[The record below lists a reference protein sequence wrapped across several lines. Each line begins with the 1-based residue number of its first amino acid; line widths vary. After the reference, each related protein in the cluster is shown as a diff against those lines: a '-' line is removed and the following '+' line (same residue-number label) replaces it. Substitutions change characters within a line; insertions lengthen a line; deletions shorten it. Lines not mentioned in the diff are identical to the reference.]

1 MSSNNSRVERERK
14 VWQTGGRWREQ
25 RHGGEREAAE
35 SDKRREATG
44 RRGGGE
50 PWGIPADR
58 DRRLQL
64 NKNRGERATK
74 GSIVSDMKALF
85 PIAHTHTHI
94 HTSTLNM

>member
-25 RHGGEREAAE
+25 KHGGEREAAE
-35 SDKRREATG
+35 LDKRTEATG
-44 RRGGGE
+44 RQGGQ

-64 NKNRGERATK
+64 NKNRGETK

-85 PIAHTHTHI
+85 PVKH
-94 HTSTLNM
+94 TLNM